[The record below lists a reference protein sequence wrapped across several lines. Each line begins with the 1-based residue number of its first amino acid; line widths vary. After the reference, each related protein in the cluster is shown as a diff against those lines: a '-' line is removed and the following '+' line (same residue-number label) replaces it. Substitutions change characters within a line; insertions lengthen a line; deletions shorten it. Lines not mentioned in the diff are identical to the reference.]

1 MVSSSHR
8 PCLPQ
13 AGSPEESE
21 LICTRTFRKLYDLEG
36 QRSLVLIENQNF
48 SQIPIASKFGRISSK
63 EGAERSLKKIIITKI
78 FKIRNLD
85 LKMLVME
92 RDQLLKKTTQRISR
106 LPDHK
111 LKELA
116 EYVEFLLHK
125 DADKK
130 LVRDITDLASSSK
143 SLDFLEEEEELYG
156 DSDITENY

>member
-1 MVSSSHR
+1 
-8 PCLPQ
+8 
-13 AGSPEESE
+13 
-21 LICTRTFRKLYDLEG
+21 
-36 QRSLVLIENQNF
+36 
-48 SQIPIASKFGRISSK
+48 
-63 EGAERSLKKIIITKI
+63 
-78 FKIRNLD
+78 
-85 LKMLVME
+85 ME